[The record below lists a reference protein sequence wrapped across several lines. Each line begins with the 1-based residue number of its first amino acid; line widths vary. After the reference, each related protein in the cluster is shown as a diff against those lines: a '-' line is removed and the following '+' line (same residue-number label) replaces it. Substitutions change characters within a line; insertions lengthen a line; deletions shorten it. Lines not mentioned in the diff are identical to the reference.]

1 MIFSIGQGPGQ
12 LEIGGVVDRI
22 TVFWFSSPCLGSA
35 VMENR
40 GMSESKTKS
49 PIAKSSVGKAPVSK
63 AMSSPTETDC
73 QECDTAARLGLS
85 TEQGEAVTRDASR
98 AVGANL
104 SLPHVEAAAKIF
116 SLLGDA
122 GRLQLVLR
130 CMERPQTVSELADAT
145 NMSQSLCSHHL
156 RHLRDQ
162 RILASER
169 RGRHIFYQIDD
180 EHISRVVRDV
190 FAHVTHD

>member
-1 MIFSIGQGPGQ
+1 VIFSTGQGPGR

-49 PIAKSSVGKAPVSK
+49 PITKSPVGKAPVSK

-104 SLPHVEAAAKIF
+104 SLPHIEAAAKIF
-116 SLLGDA
+116 ALLGDA

>member
-1 MIFSIGQGPGQ
+1 MRI
-12 LEIGGVVDRI
+12 DRLKQRKSKVPLALARQAWKI
-22 TVFWFSSPCLGSA
+22 VP
-35 VMENR
+35 
-40 GMSESKTKS
+40 MSESKTKPRTQS
-49 PIAKSSVGKAPVSK
+49 PAA
-63 AMSSPTETDC
+63 ENEDC
-73 QECDTAARLGLS
+73 QECDAAARLGLS

-104 SLPHVEAAAKIF
+104 SLPDVEAAAKIF

-130 CMERPQTVSELADAT
+130 CMEKPQTVSELADAT
-145 NMSQSLCSHHL
+145 EMSQSLCSHHL

-180 EHISRVVRDV
+180 EHISCVVRDV

>member
-1 MIFSIGQGPGQ
+1 MHANIK
-12 LEIGGVVDRI
+12 
-22 TVFWFSSPCLGSA
+22 SPCQVKLG
-35 VMENR
+35 MENR
-40 GMSESKTKS
+40 GMSQSKTKS
-49 PIAKSSVGKAPVSK
+49 RKVEIASARPVI
-63 AMSSPTETDC
+63 AGAENGNDC

-98 AVGANL
+98 ATGHNL
-104 SLPHVEAAAKIF
+104 SLPDIEAAAKIF
-116 SLLGDA
+116 ALLGDA

-130 CMERPQTVSELADAT
+130 CMEKPQTVGELAEASG
-145 NMSQSLCSHHL
+145 MSQSLTSHHL
-156 RHLRDQ
+156 RQLRDQ

-169 RGRHIFYQIDD
+169 NGRHIFYQIDD

>member
-1 MIFSIGQGPGQ
+1 M
-12 LEIGGVVDRI
+12 LENLA
-22 TVFWFSSPCLGSA
+22 SSPCHGWA
-35 VMENR
+35 GMENK
-40 GMSESKTKS
+40 GMSHSKIKTRTANTVRTS
-49 PIAKSSVGKAPVSK
+49 AD
-63 AMSSPTETDC
+63 TDC
-73 QECDTAARLGLS
+73 KECDTAARLGLS
-85 TEQGEAVTRDASR
+85 TEQGEAVMRDASR
-98 AVGANL
+98 AVGADL
-104 SLPHVEAAAKIF
+104 SLPHIEAAAKIF
-116 SLLGDA
+116 ALLGDA

-130 CMERPQTVSELADAT
+130 CMEKPQTVSELADAT

>member
-1 MIFSIGQGPGQ
+1 MIFSTGQGPGQ

-49 PIAKSSVGKAPVSK
+49 PIAKSPVGKAPVSK

>member
-1 MIFSIGQGPGQ
+1 MRANIK
-12 LEIGGVVDRI
+12 
-22 TVFWFSSPCLGSA
+22 SPCQVKLG
-35 VMENR
+35 MENR
-40 GMSESKTKS
+40 GMSQSKTKS
-49 PIAKSSVGKAPVSK
+49 RKVEIASARPVI
-63 AMSSPTETDC
+63 AGAENGIDC

-98 AVGANL
+98 ATGHNL
-104 SLPHVEAAAKIF
+104 SLPDIEAAAKIF
-116 SLLGDA
+116 ALLGDA

-130 CMERPQTVSELADAT
+130 CMEKPQTVGELAEASG
-145 NMSQSLCSHHL
+145 MSQSLTSHHL
-156 RHLRDQ
+156 RQLRDQ

-169 RGRHIFYQIDD
+169 NGRHIFYQIDD

>member
-1 MIFSIGQGPGQ
+1 
-12 LEIGGVVDRI
+12 
-22 TVFWFSSPCLGSA
+22 
-35 VMENR
+35 
-40 GMSESKTKS
+40 MSESK
-49 PIAKSSVGKAPVSK
+49 AKSRKPVPPIE
-63 AMSSPTETDC
+63 ADDAAC
-73 QECDTAARLGLS
+73 VECDTAARLGLS
-85 TEQGEAVTRDASR
+85 SEQGEAVTRDASR
-98 AVGANL
+98 AMGHDL
-104 SLPHVEAAAKIF
+104 SLPDIEAAAKIF

-130 CMERPQTVSELADAT
+130 CMEKPQTVSELAEAA

-162 RILASER
+162 RILTSER

-180 EHISRVVRDV
+180 DHISHVVRDT

>member
-1 MIFSIGQGPGQ
+1 
-12 LEIGGVVDRI
+12 
-22 TVFWFSSPCLGSA
+22 
-35 VMENR
+35 MENR

-49 PIAKSSVGKAPVSK
+49 PITKSPVGKAPVSK

-104 SLPHVEAAAKIF
+104 SLPHIEAAAKIF
-116 SLLGDA
+116 ALLGDA

>member
-1 MIFSIGQGPGQ
+1 MVPLAI
-12 LEIGGVVDRI
+12 DRQAWKI
-22 TVFWFSSPCLGSA
+22 DP
-35 VMENR
+35 
-40 GMSESKTKS
+40 MSESKTKS
-49 PIAKSSVGKAPVSK
+49 PMTATKTSADD
-63 AMSSPTETDC
+63 ADC

-98 AVGANL
+98 AVGAEL
-104 SLPHVEAAAKIF
+104 ALPDIEAAAKIF

-130 CMERPQTVSELADAT
+130 CMEKPQTVGELADAT
-145 NMSQSLCSHHL
+145 DMSQSLCSHHL

>member
-1 MIFSIGQGPGQ
+1 MRSNIK
-12 LEIGGVVDRI
+12 
-22 TVFWFSSPCLGSA
+22 SPCQAMQG
-35 VMENR
+35 VENR
-40 GMSESKTKS
+40 DMSQSK
-49 PIAKSSVGKAPVSK
+49 AKSRKVEIAPARPVVVS
-63 AMSSPTETDC
+63 ASNGDDC

-98 AVGANL
+98 ATGHNL
-104 SLPHVEAAAKIF
+104 SLPDIEAAAKIF
-116 SLLGDA
+116 ALLGDA

-130 CMERPQTVSELADAT
+130 CMEKPQTVSELAEASG
-145 NMSQSLCSHHL
+145 MSQSLTSHHL
-156 RHLRDQ
+156 RQLRDQ

-169 RGRHIFYQIDD
+169 NGRHIFYQIDD

>member
-1 MIFSIGQGPGQ
+1 MRANIK
-12 LEIGGVVDRI
+12 
-22 TVFWFSSPCLGSA
+22 SPCQVKLG
-35 VMENR
+35 MENR
-40 GMSESKTKS
+40 GMSQSKTKS
-49 PIAKSSVGKAPVSK
+49 RKVEIASARPVI
-63 AMSSPTETDC
+63 AGAENGTDC

-98 AVGANL
+98 ATGHNL
-104 SLPHVEAAAKIF
+104 SLPDIEAAAKIF
-116 SLLGDA
+116 ALLGDA

-130 CMERPQTVSELADAT
+130 CMEKPQTVGELAEASG
-145 NMSQSLCSHHL
+145 MSQSLTSHHL
-156 RHLRDQ
+156 RQLRDQ

-169 RGRHIFYQIDD
+169 NGRHIFYQIDD

>member
-1 MIFSIGQGPGQ
+1 MG
-12 LEIGGVVDRI
+12 
-22 TVFWFSSPCLGSA
+22 
-35 VMENR
+35 
-40 GMSESKTKS
+40 
-49 PIAKSSVGKAPVSK
+49 
-63 AMSSPTETDC
+63 TD
-73 QECDTAARLGLS
+73 
-85 TEQGEAVTRDASR
+85 
-98 AVGANL
+98 L
-104 SLPHVEAAAKIF
+104 SLPHIEAAAKIF

-130 CMERPQTVSELADAT
+130 CIEKPQTVGELADAT

>member
-1 MIFSIGQGPGQ
+1 
-12 LEIGGVVDRI
+12 
-22 TVFWFSSPCLGSA
+22 
-35 VMENR
+35 
-40 GMSESKTKS
+40 MSESKTKS
-49 PIAKSSVGKAPVSK
+49 PIAKSPVGKAPVSK
-63 AMSSPTETDC
+63 VMTSPTETDC

-104 SLPHVEAAAKIF
+104 SLPHIEAAAKIF

-130 CMERPQTVSELADAT
+130 CMERPQTVSELANAT

>member
-1 MIFSIGQGPGQ
+1 MIVCDLSKTVAICANVYVSLALCGQAWKIVP
-12 LEIGGVVDRI
+12 
-22 TVFWFSSPCLGSA
+22 
-35 VMENR
+35 
-40 GMSESKTKS
+40 MSESKTK
-49 PIAKSSVGKAPVSK
+49 PRTPV
-63 AMSSPTETDC
+63 TEIDADDC

-85 TEQGEAVTRDASR
+85 SEQGEAVTRDASR
-98 AVGANL
+98 VVGAEL
-104 SLPHVEAAAKIF
+104 SLPDVEAAAKIF
-116 SLLGDA
+116 ALLGDA

-130 CMERPQTVSELADAT
+130 CMEKPQTVSELAEAT

-169 RGRHIFYQIDD
+169 RGRHILYQIDD
-180 EHISRVVRDV
+180 DHISRVVRDT

>member
-1 MIFSIGQGPGQ
+1 MD
-12 LEIGGVVDRI
+12 V
-22 TVFWFSSPCLGSA
+22 
-35 VMENR
+35 ENR
-40 GMSESKTKS
+40 GMSESKAAPRKS
-49 PIAKSSVGKAPVSK
+49 EAAPTS
-63 AMSSPTETDC
+63 ATTEDGADVNC
-73 QECDTAARLGLS
+73 DECDTAARLGLS
-85 TEQGEAVTRDASR
+85 TEQGAAVTRDASR
-98 AVGANL
+98 AMGTDL
-104 SLPHVEAAAKIF
+104 SLPHIEAAAKIF

-130 CMERPQTVSELADAT
+130 CIEKPQTVGELADAT